1 MGIRNVKTRGFDKSN
16 IILIVLSLTIL
27 FSGKNLYAN
36 VAGGG
41 TGTGAN
47 VTAVKTGN
55 NVVLA
60 NGIVSI
66 TINVTNGNITNFTYN
81 GTNLMAGG
89 NGGGYFYIDGSG
101 GPTLANP
108 TYTLTVNPAN
118 NGGNQAEVELQTL
131 GSPMD
136 CTLYYDLLR
145 GQQGIYDTLVLTH
158 ETTYADYPGA

>member
-1 MGIRNVKTRGFDKSN
+1 MHKFSKLTLKIKLN
-16 IILIVLSLTIL
+16 ISSIIFLIISLL
-27 FSGKNLYAN
+27 PAVASYAN

-47 VTAVKTGN
+47 VTATQNGN

-66 TINVTNGNITNFTYN
+66 TIDITNGNITNFNYN
-81 GTNLMAGG
+81 GTNLLAGG
-89 NGGGYFYIDGSG
+89 NGGCYFYIDGSG
-101 GPTLANP
+101 GPTLTNP
-108 TYTLTVNPAN
+108 AYTLTVNPAN

-131 GSPMD
+131 GSPID